1 MNEASTVAVAFRDL
15 KDALEELSSGS
26 VSPVAVRRNFAT
38 FVDFSQ
44 KLTSYMR
51 KEYSEKTGQTWDPSG
66 FDGWNDVTKLFKQ
79 LRNEGQHERPIF
91 ILVNE
96 THYLRIS
103 ADTPDELAVSGT
115 WQLSLEDQHL
125 DTPRNDISFELGD
138 LQTGLPSGRL
148 VTPTRVEYAF
158 ELFPSSKEVEALLTK
173 LDDRNVRSLSEKCFE
188 VLSNY
193 YRYYEDQV
201 QQESP

>member
-1 MNEASTVAVAFRDL
+1 MSEASNVTVAFRDL
-15 KDALEELSSGS
+15 TDALEALSSGS

-38 FVDFSQ
+38 FVDLSQ

-51 KEYSEKTGQTWDPSG
+51 KEYSEKTGRTWDPSG
-66 FDGWNDVTKLFKQ
+66 FDGWNDATKLFKQ

-96 THYLRIS
+96 TQYLRIS

-125 DTPRNDISFELGD
+125 DTPRDDIIFELGD
-138 LQTGLPSGRL
+138 PPNGPTVGTAGYSNAGRVRVPAIPL
-148 VTPTRVEYAF
+148 VKEGG
-158 ELFPSSKEVEALLTK
+158 SSP
-173 LDDRNVRSLSEKCFE
+173 
-188 VLSNY
+188 
-193 YRYYEDQV
+193 YEDGRPKRPDSQRKV
-201 QQESP
+201 L